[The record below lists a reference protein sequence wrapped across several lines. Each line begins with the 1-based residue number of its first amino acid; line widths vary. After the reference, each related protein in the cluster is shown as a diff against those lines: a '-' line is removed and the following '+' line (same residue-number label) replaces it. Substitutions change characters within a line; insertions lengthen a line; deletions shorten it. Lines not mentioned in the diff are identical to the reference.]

1 MEDDLDCGDCLERL
15 YAYLDR
21 ELAPK
26 ESSAVRTHLDECVGC
41 EDNFA
46 VEERF
51 LKLVRDC
58 CTEDVAPNELRN
70 RIVTRLRTEGGAPR

>member
-26 ESSAVRTHLDECVGC
+26 ESSAVRTHLDECVG
-41 EDNFA
+41 
-46 VEERF
+46 
-51 LKLVRDC
+51 
-58 CTEDVAPNELRN
+58 
-70 RIVTRLRTEGGAPR
+70 GGDP